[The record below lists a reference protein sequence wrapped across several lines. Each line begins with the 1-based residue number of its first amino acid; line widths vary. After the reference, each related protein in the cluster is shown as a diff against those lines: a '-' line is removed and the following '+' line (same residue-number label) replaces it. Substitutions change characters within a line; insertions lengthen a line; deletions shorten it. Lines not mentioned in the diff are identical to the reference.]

1 MYKQEAIQMIK
12 SILFDVFELAGI
24 ACFVGAVLI
33 WLV

>member
-1 MYKQEAIQMIK
+1 MLK
-12 SILFDVFELAGI
+12 LFAVLCADLLELVGI